1 MILKRDH
8 FILFGIMFYIFAAS
22 TFFDGSTAIQI
33 SRLVLVGIFAVVVI
47 IDKSLKLN
55 TYSIWLILFAAY
67 SLFSCV
73 YASNTTIAISG
84 ATTTII
90 NAVTILSFV
99 GLCFEV
105 RDHNIKLILMKCLAI
120 FPLILGI
127 YIFGKHGIFC
137 FVNTRYLVDE
147 HYFNSNVLG
156 LHSAI
161 GFILAFWL
169 LTQKKCEKNH
179 RFFYIIVAV
188 LNISFVALTAS
199 RKAIII
205 VALSFMLYYL
215 FQSKSPVKFIGKVI
229 LIVAGVVLLWLALTK
244 IPFLYDL
251 GGNRLE
257 QMINGFMSEDQADG
271 STSFRM
277 SLIEWGFDWFK
288 QKPFFGYGADN
299 FRVLVGRMNTWAGV
313 GGTYAHNNFI
323 ELLVDLGL
331 AGFVIY
337 YSMYVN
343 ILHKF
348 IKSFRYRNM
357 QKLVMGCVFI
367 SIFISEYGI
376 VSYNDKYC
384 QILYAIIWFIMI
396 SPDKEVNRIVQ
407 RADG

>member
-22 TFFDGSTAIQI
+22 TFFDGSTAIQA
-33 SRLVLVGIFAVVVI
+33 SRLFLVGVYVI
-47 IDKSLKLN
+47 VLMTGSKLKLN
-55 TYSIWLILFAAY
+55 TYSIWLILFAAF
-67 SLFSCV
+67 SLFSCA
-73 YASNTTIAISG
+73 YATNTSIAVSG
-84 ATTTII
+84 AVTTII
-90 NAVTILSFV
+90 NAVTIFSFV

-105 RDHNIKLILMKCLAI
+105 RNYDIRLILLKCLAI
-120 FPLILGI
+120 FPLIIGI

-137 FVNTRYLVDE
+137 FANTRYLVEE
-147 HYFNSNVLG
+147 HYYNSNVLG
-156 LHSAI
+156 LHSSV
-161 GFILAFWL
+161 GFIMAFWV
-169 LTQKKCEKNH
+169 LTQRKCEEKH
-179 RFFYIIVAV
+179 RFLYIVVAV
-188 LNISFVALTAS
+188 LNIIFVALTAS

-205 VALSFMLYYL
+205 VALCFVLYYL

-348 IKSFRYRNM
+348 IKSFRYKNM

>member
-22 TFFDGSTAIQI
+22 TFFDGSTAIQV
-33 SRLVLVGIFAVVVI
+33 SRLVLVGIYVI
-47 IDKSLKLN
+47 VLVTDSKLKLN
-55 TYSIWLILFAAY
+55 TYSIWLILFATF
-67 SLFSCV
+67 SFFSCA

-84 ATTTII
+84 AITIII
-90 NAVTILSFV
+90 NAVTIFSFV

-105 RDHNIKLILMKCLAI
+105 KNYDIRLILMKCLAI
-120 FPLILGI
+120 FPLIIGI

-137 FVNTRYLVDE
+137 FANTRYLVEE

-161 GFILAFWL
+161 GFIMAFWL
-169 LTQKKCEKNH
+169 LTQKKCERNH
-179 RFFYIIVAV
+179 LFLYIIVAV

-205 VALSFMLYYL
+205 IALCFVLYYL
-215 FQSKSPVKFIGKVI
+215 FQSKSPIKFMGKVI
-229 LIVAGVVLLWLALTK
+229 IIIISVILLWLVLTK
-244 IPFLYDL
+244 IPFLYNL
-251 GGNRLE
+251 GGNRIE
-257 QMINGFMSEDQADG
+257 QMLNGFLSEDETDG

-299 FRVLVGRMNTWAGV
+299 FRVLVGRINTWAGA

-331 AGFVIY
+331 VGFVIY

-348 IKSFRYRNM
+348 IKSFRYKNM
-357 QKLVMGCVFI
+357 QKLIIGCIFI
-367 SIFISEYGI
+367 SIFISEYGM
-376 VSYNDKYC
+376 VTYNDKYT
-384 QILYAIIWFIMI
+384 QIVYSIIWLIMI
-396 SPDKEVNRIVQ
+396 SSNREVNCIDQ
-407 RADG
+407 RTDG